1 MKNIAY
7 AVAAMAALGACE
19 GTGGGDGGTGG
30 PGDPGTPPVT
40 GDASLRGDLDAFA
53 FNGTNAL
60 SVQISLESDDVLQPY
75 TQEGAPIKGYIRFVQ
90 QDDPLDRFST
100 AFAGQSSDGSLQAVV
115 VADGG
120 QFNRYFG
127 GTGVQQ
133 NSYSAPARGL
143 ASYAGGYIGLL
154 NLGPPAPDVPPGTP
168 DSAIPSMATPVTGQV
183 FINADF
189 AGNRV
194 NGVVYN
200 REFGADGTGTEL
212 GDLVLIVG
220 SIAPN
225 GSFNGA
231 IELDDFTPVG
241 NYSGTFG
248 GQDAAAMAGMVQLGT
263 GFLVDRDGDPLP
275 AYTDTDGREREFGI
289 FVIDQCP
296 TSQPLCAF
304 VDGIND

>member
-7 AVAAMAALGACE
+7 AVMAMAALGACE
-19 GTGGGDGGTGG
+19 GTGGVDGGGTGG
-30 PGDPGTPPVT
+30 PGTPPPAT

-53 FNGTNAL
+53 FNGTDTL
-60 SVQISLESDDVLQPY
+60 SVQISLESDDVLQAY
-75 TQEGAPIKGYIRFVQ
+75 TQDGGPINGYIRFVQ

-120 QFNRYFG
+120 QFNRFFG

-133 NSYSAPARGL
+133 DTYSAPAGGL

-154 NLGPPAPDVPPGTP
+154 NFGPAAPDVPGGTP
-168 DSAIPSMATPVTGQV
+168 ESAIPSVATPVTGQV
-183 FINADF
+183 FVNADF
-189 AGNRV
+189 ADNLV
-194 NGVVYN
+194 NGVVYD
-200 REFGADGTGTEL
+200 RQFGAAGTEL
-212 GDLVLIVG
+212 GDLVMIVG
-220 SIAPN
+220 TIAPN
-225 GSFNGA
+225 GSFGGTV
-231 IELDDFTPVG
+231 ELNDLTGVG

-248 GQDAAAMAGMVQLGT
+248 GQNAAAMAGMVELGA
-263 GFLVDRDGDPLP
+263 GFLVDRSGVPLLDFGDS
-275 AYTDTDGREREFGI
+275 AGREREWGI

-296 TSQPLCAF
+296 ASQPLCAT